1 MTYSYEKIAG
11 QVEFYLSA
19 IQYGDDRKISFTYGE
34 RKDQQVNYIAGA
46 KVNSRKILKQIST
59 YVANVQVKNY
69 QFNYVN
75 DSLYSK
81 LTEIVEFGQGSER
94 YNSTLIDYGTVS
106 YTHLTLPT
114 T

>member
-46 KVNSRKILKQIST
+46 KVNSRNIDLCCKCTGKELS
-59 YVANVQVKNY
+59 VQLCK
-69 QFNYVN
+69 
-75 DSLYSK
+75 
-81 LTEIVEFGQGSER
+81 
-94 YNSTLIDYGTVS
+94 
-106 YTHLTLPT
+106 
-114 T
+114 

>member
-1 MTYSYEKIAG
+1 MTDKNGNVMTYSYEKIAG

-59 YVANVQVKNY
+59 YVANDTGKELSVQLCK
-69 QFNYVN
+69 

-81 LTEIVEFGQGSER
+81 
-94 YNSTLIDYGTVS
+94 
-106 YTHLTLPT
+106 
-114 T
+114 

>member
-1 MTYSYEKIAG
+1 MTDKNGNVMTYSYEKIAG

-69 QFNYVN
+69 QFNYVMIAFILN
-75 DSLYSK
+75 
-81 LTEIVEFGQGSER
+81 
-94 YNSTLIDYGTVS
+94 
-106 YTHLTLPT
+106 
-114 T
+114 